1 MLNTIS
7 ASYKMFF
14 KNIRLILLYVLPL
27 LILSAI
33 NIETSKRLIENYISI
48 ADGDKINPFSEDGIE
63 RLGEITEGN
72 ARRFLILCFRLVEF
86 AAKEFK
92 SKDERI
98 DTKFI
103 NSHVN
108 QDGILL

>member
-1 MLNTIS
+1 MNPE
-7 ASYKMFF
+7 AYK
-14 KNIRLILLYVLPL
+14 RLRRVSPPL
-27 LILSAI
+27 AERIATELVILSAI
-33 NIETSKRLIENYISI
+33 NIDTSKRLIENYINVAEGNEI
-48 ADGDKINPFSEDGIE
+48 TPFSEDGIE

-72 ARRFLILCFRLVEF
+72 ARRFLILCFRLIEF

-98 DTKFI
+98 DTQFI
-103 NSHVN
+103 DNHIN